1 MPWADRCA
9 RRFDRVAEATGAGVS
24 GARVARFSA
33 NGATPARFTDVTKRH
48 GAPGLAVLAGV
59 QGLAQAWTTLK
70 NGLPK
75 ARTGFHVERC
85 ALKLASGFF
94 SGLHGALRTPG

>member
-1 MPWADRCA
+1 M
-9 RRFDRVAEATGAGVS
+9 
-24 GARVARFSA
+24 ARFSA

-75 ARTGFHVERC
+75 ARTYAKHY
-85 ALKLASGFF
+85 ALNF
-94 SGLHGALRTPG
+94 SSECGC

>member
-1 MPWADRCA
+1 M
-9 RRFDRVAEATGAGVS
+9 S

-48 GAPGLAVLAGV
+48 GAPGLVVLAGA
-59 QGLAQAWTTLK
+59 QGLAQAWATLK

-75 ARTGFHVERC
+75 ARARVNIKMLS
-85 ALKLASGFF
+85 LKPLARVLS
-94 SGLHGALRTPG
+94 SL